1 MLPERGGIPPS
12 RVYLP
17 EGPWETLL
25 EFLRQR
31 FPRIPARILEQRLEN
46 GDIVD
51 ERGVAQQAGTPYRA
65 GQWLWYYRE
74 VPDETPV
81 PFELIV
87 LHRDDRLVVVDKPH
101 FMASTPGGRYLRHT
115 ALVRARAQLGL
126 PSLSPMHRLD
136 RDTAGVLMFCA
147 DPSLRGRYQ
156 ALFQSRSVLK
166 EYEAVARVPPG
177 LDLPLVHRSRLE
189 EVPARFVMRE
199 VPGAPNSETRI
210 ELLRWLNPAERL
222 AHLRLLPLTGR
233 KHQLRAH
240 LSALGMPI
248 LNDPWY
254 STPASGE
261 VICSPFELLSV
272 SADAPAGPPCETPQ
286 DAFEYPLQL
295 LARAVEFR
303 DPLDGS
309 PRRYESRRVLKA
321 VADHAAA

>member
-1 MLPERGGIPPS
+1 MLPERAGIPPS

-31 FPRIPARILEQRLEN
+31 FPRLPAGILEQRLRN

-51 ERGVAQQAGTPYRA
+51 ERGIAQGVDAPYRA

-81 PFELIV
+81 PFELTL

-115 ALVRARAQLGL
+115 ALVRARAEFGL

-136 RDTAGVLMFCA
+136 RDTAGVLMFCVE
-147 DPSLRGRYQ
+147 PSVRGRYQ
-156 ALFQSRSVLK
+156 ALFQSRSVSK

-177 LDLPLVHRSRLE
+177 VDLPHVHRSRLE
-189 EVPARFVMRE
+189 EVPGRFVMRE
-199 VPGAPNSETRI
+199 VPGEPNSETRI
-210 ELLRWLNPAERL
+210 ELLRWLDPAIRL
-222 AHLRLLPLTGR
+222 AHLRLLPVTGR

-240 LSALGMPI
+240 LSVLGMPI

-254 STPASGE
+254 STDRPADTP
-261 VICSPFELLSV
+261 PFPLRR
-272 SADAPAGPPCETPQ
+272 AAPAAPNF
-286 DAFEYPLQL
+286 DAADDSFDSPLQL

-309 PRRYESRRVLKA
+309 LRRYESRRTLQV
-321 VADHAAA
+321 VAEYGPA